1 MRTLLVPNSNLKL
14 TPDTLATV
22 VEWCGQSGR
31 AYMLFREK
39 IENFVLNG
47 KNLYVIVQG
56 DDTLWVGTAGDIIDD
71 YASRASFRAALKVA
85 SSVLRLGEKTNDVQR
100 MKIKWDL
107 EGGYLADVRELASAI

>member
-1 MRTLLVPNSNLKL
+1 MRNPLVPNSNLRL

-31 AYMLFREK
+31 AYKLFRERL
-39 IENFVLNG
+39 ENFVLTG

-56 DDTLWVGTAGDIIDD
+56 NETLWIGTAGDIIDD
-71 YASRASFRAALKVA
+71 HASRASFRAALKVA

-107 EGGYLADVRELASAI
+107 EGGYLADTRELAPAI